1 MEVSTSD
8 LKLLVNLY
16 SLQAEWYTR
25 VREVMHL
32 NGGPVCYLRM
42 NIGKVDLSC
51 VSFAEA
57 FTTWTMP
64 PLLSAGERWGQA
76 VGNGKRGGGSHFP
89 SVCPGGKK
97 LKITNLLV
105 DLVSV

>member
-1 MEVSTSD
+1 MHTRLVSLS
-8 LKLLVNLY
+8 KSSAVVPCVNTMNFE
-16 SLQAEWYTR
+16 AEWYTR

-89 SVCPGGKK
+89 SVCTGGKK
-97 LKITNLLV
+97 AKNN
-105 DLVSV
+105 